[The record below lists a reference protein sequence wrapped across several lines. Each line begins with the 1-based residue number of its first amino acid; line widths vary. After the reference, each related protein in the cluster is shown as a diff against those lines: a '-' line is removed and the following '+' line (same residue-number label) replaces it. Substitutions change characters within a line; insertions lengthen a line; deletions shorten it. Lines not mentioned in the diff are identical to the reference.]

1 MTIDSYGYQVASLN
15 ELIEELTARRD
26 ADPQLGNKPVWI
38 KSFGP
43 VIPPVLRVNH
53 ETGAHG
59 LTLTVQR
66 GYDR

>member
-1 MTIDSYGYQVASLN
+1 MTINSYGYQVASLN

-26 ADPQLGNKPVWI
+26 ADPQLGDKPVWI
-38 KSFGP
+38 KNFGP
-43 VIPPVLRVNH
+43 VIPPILRVNP
-53 ETGAHG
+53 ETDAHG